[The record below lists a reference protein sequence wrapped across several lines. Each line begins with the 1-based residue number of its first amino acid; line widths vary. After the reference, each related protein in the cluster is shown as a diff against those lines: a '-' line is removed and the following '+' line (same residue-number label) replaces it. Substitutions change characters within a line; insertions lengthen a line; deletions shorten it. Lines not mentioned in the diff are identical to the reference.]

1 MSIVVDFVVKIDE
14 AVVELIDI
22 SALMEV
28 AILVDELMGID
39 SAVIVSIDF
48 IVVADVGSANVDF
61 VVVVFIDTVV
71 VVVVVKMADDAVPPN
86 EGLEEKEPSSFLTNV
101 SVVEISGFAVDV
113 DVFKSP
119 IDTSL

>member
-39 SAVIVSIDF
+39 SAVIVSIDL
-48 IVVADVGSANVDF
+48 IVVADVGSGNVDF
-61 VVVVFIDTVV
+61 LVVVFIDT

>member
-1 MSIVVDFVVKIDE
+1 MYVKFDFVVKIDE

-22 SALMEV
+22 SALIEV
-28 AILVDELMGID
+28 AILVDELMRID
-39 SAVIVSIDF
+39 SVVIVSIDF
-48 IVVADVGSANVDF
+48 IVVAVVGSGYVDF
-61 VVVVFIDTVV
+61 VVVVVFVDT

-86 EGLEEKEPSSFLTNV
+86 EGLGGKEPSSFLTNV

-119 IDTSL
+119 IVTSL